1 MIKMFKKDEQQG
13 PSGSVQPVKTSIDG
27 YDTAEEVFS
36 DDDDD
41 FVVSKHNL
49 FDEGEE
55 SDYDEPVPR
64 EKIMQRINSHKGMKS
79 YQLAQRLSCKWT
91 TGAGPRI
98 GCVRDYPT
106 ELQNRA
112 LEEVNLSPRSTV
124 FSPRRSFR
132 PSPKV
137 ATPTSLCRETISG
150 RSPVAVEQVMLHQ
163 IATP

>member
-1 MIKMFKKDEQQG
+1 MFKKDEQQEEQG
-13 PSGSVQPVKTSIDG
+13 RSGSIHPVQTPMDG
-27 YDTAEEVFS
+27 YETAEEVLS
-36 DDDDD
+36 DDDD
-41 FVVSKHNL
+41 FIVSKHNL

-55 SDYDEPVPR
+55 SDYEEPIPR
-64 EKIMQRINSHKGMKS
+64 EKIIQRINSHKGMKS

-112 LEEVNLSPRSTV
+112 LEEVNLSPRSS
-124 FSPRRSFR
+124 FASPRRSFR
-132 PSPKV
+132 PSPR
-137 ATPTSLCRETISG
+137 ATPTSLCRETTSG
-150 RSPVAVEQVMLHQ
+150 RSPLAIEQVMLHQ